1 MSLCLF
7 ESMNQLLLQPGQSD
21 PSKQLTKSAPVQETK
36 LSALG
41 LTREDFMGLSWI
53 FCEDEDC

>member
-1 MSLCLF
+1 
-7 ESMNQLLLQPGQSD
+7 MNQLMLQSGQQS
-21 PSKQLTKSAPVQETK
+21 PSKLMVENTPVHETK

-41 LTREDFMGLSWI
+41 LTREDFLGLAWI